1 MFLLSTA
8 SLMLDRMATLQIR
21 RRIHR
26 TSSYSR
32 SLSCSRTRV
41 LPAQLF
47 VAHRISNTPS
57 VREPFDEMITGFANT
72 EEFLFTP
79 PAAFVPHP
87 SILSY
92 KMGSVVK
99 RIGSKQFWRGIHCR
113 DFVEH
118 GLSFCSFR
126 LARKFV

>member
-1 MFLLSTA
+1 
-8 SLMLDRMATLQIR
+8 
-21 RRIHR
+21 
-26 TSSYSR
+26 
-32 SLSCSRTRV
+32 V

-126 LARKFV
+126 HARKFVLNNFATNKSTLTMLPFIPDLWTRQAVN